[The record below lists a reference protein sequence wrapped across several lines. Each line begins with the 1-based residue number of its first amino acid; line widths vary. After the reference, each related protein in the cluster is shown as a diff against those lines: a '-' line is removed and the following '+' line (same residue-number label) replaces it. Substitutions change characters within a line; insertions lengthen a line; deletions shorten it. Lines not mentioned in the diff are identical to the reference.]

1 MKAALAK
8 PHIRIAVVETDPLR
22 FVGFRAVFQSERDF
36 ELISSSLPDIGT
48 QQNIDLVL
56 LCDRSTQNLSD
67 VMATLKTT
75 RPNLRII
82 IIGSGTEDQT
92 ILEAI
97 ALGAKGYVDG
107 AASPAALVQAIRMVS
122 QGSVW
127 APRRV
132 LSMLIERTSSLPGR
146 IIPAVL
152 AGHDLFTQ
160 REQQVLDML
169 VAGRSNKEIGAP
181 LGIGVRT
188 VKAHVAKLMRKA
200 GVQNRIALSI
210 HAITHSLVSS
220 SKSN

>member
-8 PHIRIAVVETDPLR
+8 PRIRIAVVETDPLR

-36 ELISSSLPDIGT
+36 ELISSSLPDVGT

-67 VMATLKTT
+67 MMAILKSTS
-75 RPNLRII
+75 PNLRII
-82 IIGSGTEDQT
+82 VIGSGMEDQT

-97 ALGAKGYVDG
+97 ALGAKGYVHG
-107 AASPAALVQAIRMVS
+107 AASPADFVHAIRMVS

-132 LSMLIERTSSLPGR
+132 LSMLIERTSSLPGQ
-146 IIPAVL
+146 IVP
-152 AGHDLFTQ
+152 AGHDKFTQ
-160 REQQVLDML
+160 REQEVLDML
-169 VAGRSNKEIGAP
+169 VAGRSNKEIAVP
-181 LGIGVRT
+181 LGIGERT

-210 HAITHSLVSS
+210 HAITHSLVSHDS
-220 SKSN
+220 TFLRD

>member
-8 PHIRIAVVETDPLR
+8 KPLIRIAAVETDPLR
-22 FVGFRAVFQSERDF
+22 FVGYQAVFHSEWDF

-56 LCDRSTQNLSD
+56 LGDRSSQNLSD
-67 VMATLKTT
+67 VMATLKAT

-82 IIGSGTEDQT
+82 VIGAGMADDT
-92 ILEAI
+92 ILQAI
-97 ALGAKGYVDG
+97 AFGAKGYVDG
-107 AASPAALVQAIRMVS
+107 AASPADLVQAIRMVS
-122 QGSVW
+122 QGSIW

-132 LSMLIERTSSLPGR
+132 LSMLIERTSNLPGQ
-146 IIPAVL
+146 IVPAGN
-152 AGHDLFTQ
+152 ATFTE
-160 REQQVLDML
+160 REQEVLDML

-181 LGIGVRT
+181 LGIGERT

-210 HAITHSLVSS
+210 HAITHSLASPP
-220 SKSN
+220 KQN

>member
-1 MKAALAK
+1 MKATMAK
-8 PHIRIAVVETDPLR
+8 KPIIHIAVVETDPLR
-22 FVGFRAVFQSERDF
+22 FVGFRTVFHLERDF

-48 QQNIDLVL
+48 QANIDLVL
-56 LCDRSTQNLSD
+56 LGNCSNRNLSD

-75 RPNLRII
+75 RPNLRTIV
-82 IIGSGTEDQT
+82 IGSGTEDET

-97 ALGAKGYVDG
+97 ALGAKGYVDRT
-107 AASPAALVQAIRMVS
+107 ASPADFVQAVRMVS

-132 LSMLIERTSSLPGR
+132 LSMLIERTDSLPGR
-146 IIPAVL
+146 IVP
-152 AGHDLFTQ
+152 AGHTTFTE
-160 REQQVLDML
+160 REQEVLDML

-188 VKAHVAKLMRKA
+188 VKAHVARLMRKA

-210 HAITHSLVSS
+210 HAITHSLVSRP
-220 SKSN
+220 KQN